1 MMKKLMM
8 FFALMFVL
16 ILPTFGQAIEPPTD
30 WLQVFAN
37 INLWLASLAG
47 VAAVTVFLAAFVNT
61 LLKTSG
67 FVKQIVAWVI
77 AILLLV
83 IGNLVN
89 MGFMAELNWL
99 HTIVYGIAAGFI
111 SNGIFDLETVKAILR
126 ALKIEKEVI

>member
-1 MMKKLMM
+1 MKKLMM

-16 ILPTFGQAIEPPTD
+16 ILPTFGQAVEPPSD

-67 FVKQIVAWVI
+67 FVKQIVAWII

-83 IGNLVN
+83 VGNLVN

-99 HTIVYGIAAGFI
+99 HTIVYGVAAGFI
-111 SNGIFDLETVKAILR
+111 SNGIFDLETVRAILR
-126 ALKIEKEVI
+126 ALKIEKEV

>member
-1 MMKKLMM
+1 MKKSMM
-8 FFALMFVL
+8 FLIMMFALV
-16 ILPTFGQAIEPPTD
+16 LPTFGQSVEPPTD

-67 FVKQIVAWVI
+67 FVKQIVAWII

-83 IGNLVN
+83 VGNLVN

-99 HTIVYGIAAGFI
+99 HTIVYGVAAGFI
-111 SNGIFDLETVKAILR
+111 SNGIFDLETVRAILR
-126 ALKIEKEVI
+126 ALKIEKEG

>member
-67 FVKQIVAWVI
+67 FVKQIVAWII

-83 IGNLVN
+83 VGNLVN

-126 ALKIEKEVI
+126 ALKIEKEV

>member
-67 FVKQIVAWVI
+67 FVKQIVAWII

-83 IGNLVN
+83 VGNLVN

-99 HTIVYGIAAGFI
+99 HTIVYGVAAGFI
-111 SNGIFDLETVKAILR
+111 SNGIFDLDSINN
-126 ALKIEKEVI
+126 

>member
-67 FVKQIVAWVI
+67 FVKQIVAWVV
-77 AILLLV
+77 AILILV

-99 HTIVYGIAAGFI
+99 HTIVYGVAAGFI
-111 SNGIFDLETVKAILR
+111 SNGIFDLETVRAILR
-126 ALKIEKEVI
+126 ALKIEKEV

>member
-1 MMKKLMM
+1 MKKLMM

-67 FVKQIVAWVI
+67 FVKQIVAWII

-83 IGNLVN
+83 VGNLVN

-99 HTIVYGIAAGFI
+99 HTIVYGVAAGFI
-111 SNGIFDLETVKAILR
+111 SNGIFDLETVRAILR
-126 ALKIEKEVI
+126 ALKIEKEG

>member
-67 FVKQIVAWVI
+67 FVKQIVAWII

-83 IGNLVN
+83 VGNLVN

-99 HTIVYGIAAGFI
+99 HTIVYGVVAGFI
-111 SNGIFDLETVKAILR
+111 SNGIFDLETVRAILR
-126 ALKIEKEVI
+126 ALKIEKEV

>member
-8 FFALMFVL
+8 FFAMMFVL
-16 ILPTFGQAIEPPTD
+16 ILPTFGQAVEPPSD

-47 VAAVTVFLAAFVNT
+47 VSAVTVFLAAFVNT

-126 ALKIEKEVI
+126 ALKIEKEV

>member
-16 ILPTFGQAIEPPTD
+16 ILPTFGQAVEPPSD

-67 FVKQIVAWVI
+67 FVKQIVAWII

-83 IGNLVN
+83 VGNLVN

-99 HTIVYGIAAGFI
+99 HTIVYGVAAGFI
-111 SNGIFDLETVKAILR
+111 SNGIFDLETVRAILR
-126 ALKIEKEVI
+126 ALKIEKEV

>member
-67 FVKQIVAWVI
+67 FVKQIVAWII

-83 IGNLVN
+83 VGNLVN

-99 HTIVYGIAAGFI
+99 HTIVYGVAAGFI
-111 SNGIFDLETVKAILR
+111 SNGIFDLETVRAILR
-126 ALKIEKEVI
+126 ALKIEKEV

>member
-67 FVKQIVAWVI
+67 FVKQIVAWII

-83 IGNLVN
+83 VGNLVN
-89 MGFMAELNWL
+89 MGFMAQLNWL
-99 HTIVYGIAAGFI
+99 HTIVYGVAAGFI
-111 SNGIFDLETVKAILR
+111 SNGIFDLETVRAILR
-126 ALKIEKEVI
+126 ALKIEKEV